1 MQPPPTDGRAA
12 RRVLAMRRA
21 QAAALDLIEAHGFD
35 AVTIESVA
43 ARAGVA
49 PATIYR
55 NFGTKERLVLWDEY
69 DPMLFEAIRERLPT
83 ASLRAAT
90 LEGAVAALG
99 AIYTE
104 DAARI
109 RRRAKIITTHPA
121 LMAATSA
128 DRAALTGG
136 LAALFLEARA
146 CRDALAA
153 EVVAGALVVALEAG
167 VRAWVGEGD
176 DVPLARTL
184 RRAFR
189 RLDTLADE
197 PQ

>member
-189 RLDTLADE
+189 RLDALADE